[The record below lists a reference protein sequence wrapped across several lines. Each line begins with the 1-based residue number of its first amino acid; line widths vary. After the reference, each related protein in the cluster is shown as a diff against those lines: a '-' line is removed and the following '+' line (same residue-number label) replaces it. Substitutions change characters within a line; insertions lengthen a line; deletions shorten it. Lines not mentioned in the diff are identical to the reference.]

1 MAPMLARPL
10 PILAISSFLLIGCA
24 KDRAA
29 APVEAPS
36 PPADERP
43 QLDEETYVSG
53 ADEVEDED
61 EAGPDGMDAVV
72 QADADQAPVEGDFA
86 VRTPERA
93 LEVAEAAVAAELDPK
108 LTWKTSPLLPIT
120 WPSKEARVRYFFYP
134 LSAHP
139 SDMSQFHL
147 FTPAYEV
154 EVNLVDGSSEVRPI
168 AKRRRLGVIEDR
180 RASLLEREELE
191 LAENTL
197 IRIVLAGQASLGDNN
212 LWGYLKFFHE
222 NPELGQDIKRRA
234 PAFARWVEG
243 KKRH

>member
-1 MAPMLARPL
+1 MARMHTRPMQ
-10 PILAISSFLLIGCA
+10 ILTISSCLLVGCA
-24 KDRAA
+24 RDRAA
-29 APVEAPS
+29 TPVETPS
-36 PPADERP
+36 PPTDERP
-43 QLDEETYVSG
+43 QLDEETYISG
-53 ADEVEDED
+53 ADEDED
-61 EAGPDGMDAVV
+61 GLDGMDAVV
-72 QADADQAPVEGDFA
+72 QADADQSPVEGDFA

-108 LTWKTSPLLPIT
+108 LTWKTSPLLPIA

-222 NPELGQDIKRRA
+222 NPELGQDIKHRA